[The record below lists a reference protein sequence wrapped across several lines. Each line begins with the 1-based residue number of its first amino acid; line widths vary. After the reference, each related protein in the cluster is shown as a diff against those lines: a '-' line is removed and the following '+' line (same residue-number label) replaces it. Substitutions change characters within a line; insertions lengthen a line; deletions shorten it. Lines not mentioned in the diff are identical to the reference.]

1 MKQIS
6 RNDSKLSKEINW
18 MIRRKTITVLRVFT
32 CVLSYLTAKILS
44 IVVNGTLLNEY
55 FKSPTVNFRD
65 RYTFVPIDV
74 ESLIF

>member
-1 MKQIS
+1 
-6 RNDSKLSKEINW
+6 

-32 CVLSYLTAKILS
+32 CVLSYLTAKILT

-55 FKSPTVNFRD
+55 FKSPNVNFRD
-65 RYTFVPIDV
+65 RYAFVPIDV

>member
-1 MKQIS
+1 
-6 RNDSKLSKEINW
+6 
-18 MIRRKTITVLRVFT
+18 MIRRKTITVLRIFA
-32 CVLSYLTAKILS
+32 CVLSYPMAKILT

-55 FKSPTVNFRD
+55 FKSPNVNFRD

>member
-1 MKQIS
+1 
-6 RNDSKLSKEINW
+6 

-55 FKSPTVNFRD
+55 FESPNVNFRD

>member
-1 MKQIS
+1 
-6 RNDSKLSKEINW
+6 
-18 MIRRKTITVLRVFT
+18 MIRRKTITVLRIFA
-32 CVLSYLTAKILS
+32 CVLSYPMAKILT

-55 FKSPTVNFRD
+55 FKSPNVNFCD